1 MPLNVEPTKLDT
13 VQSSLNKLQDGMHVL
28 KADLDELQAK
38 LGFVSRSK
46 VNSEK
51 TYPMTSEAVTYSDC
65 VLDIQGKITFFKELD
80 QQVRQL
86 IIYLDLE

>member
-1 MPLNVEPTKLDT
+1 MPLNVESTKLDT

-28 KADLDELQAK
+28 KTDLDELQAK
-38 LGFVSRSK
+38 LGFVSRSRVYPEK
-46 VNSEK
+46 V
-51 TYPMTSEAVTYSDC
+51 YPTTSEAVNYSDC
-65 VLDIQGKITFFKELD
+65 VSDIRGKITFFEELD